1 MYADSEL
8 MRLSNNRLAQHWITM
23 GVVSFYERVDID
35 QFLVPR

>member
-1 MYADSEL
+1 ML
-8 MRLSNNRLAQHWITM
+8 LGNNRIAQYWITM